1 MAGWEPTG
9 IAHDFRARATS
20 FVLRRRRGGV
30 CDGPQVGPSWCRL
43 GARDTGRPPGD
54 PSSGGRWRARGTG
67 ACGRAAWT
75 IVHHSIGS
83 QITHS
88 LRED

>member
-1 MAGWEPTG
+1 VAGWEPTG

-54 PSSGGRWRARGTG
+54 PSSGGRWRARGRGHVG
-67 ACGRAAWT
+67 AQLGRLSTTLSVARSH
-75 IVHHSIGS
+75 I
-83 QITHS
+83 
-88 LRED
+88 R